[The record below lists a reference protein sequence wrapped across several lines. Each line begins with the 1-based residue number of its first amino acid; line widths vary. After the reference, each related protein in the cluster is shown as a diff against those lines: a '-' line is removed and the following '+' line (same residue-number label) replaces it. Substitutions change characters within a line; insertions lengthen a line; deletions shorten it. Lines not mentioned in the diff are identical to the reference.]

1 MDSTRKTAVAVGIL
15 FIIAT
20 VSPILSMVLI
30 SGSLDA
36 SDYLSAISTDGNRVI
51 MGALFEL
58 IMAAAIFSI
67 PVLLFPVLQKHS
79 TGAARGYLTARIFE
93 AVPLTVGAICLLILV
108 SLSRESVIAGASGAS
123 QFQPLGTLLRSARD
137 WTSLIGGQVIFS
149 LTALILNW
157 ALYKSKLVPRLL
169 SGWGLFGVP
178 LMLAGGLLVVFGVL
192 ADSSTIQTI
201 LMLPLA
207 VQEMVFALWLI
218 FKGFNRSAI
227 RTA

>member
-1 MDSTRKTAVAVGIL
+1 MDSNRKTAVAVGIL

-36 SDYLSAISTDGNRVI
+36 ADYLTAISTNDNRVI

-67 PVLLFPVLQKHS
+67 PVFLFSVLQKHS
-79 TGAARGYLTARIFE
+79 AGAARGYLIARIFE
-93 AVPLTVGAICLLILV
+93 AIPLTMGAICLLVLV
-108 SLSRESVIAGASGAS
+108 TLGRESVMAGATDAS
-123 QFQPLGTLLRSARD
+123 QFQPLGALLRSARD

-157 ALYKSKLVPRLL
+157 ALYKSRVVPRLL
-169 SGWGLFGVP
+169 SGWGLIGVP
-178 LMLAGGLLVVFGVL
+178 LMLAGGLLVLFGVL

-218 FKGFNRSAI
+218 FKGFSRSAI
-227 RTA
+227 AAE